1 MTIRI
6 SKFDRLAYISEV
18 VSIWISIWQ
27 RMQGVMEDNHDCV
40 SNICL
45 FLHLGKTF
53 KAYSHYLVFQ
63 LTLDSLQLLGF

>member
-1 MTIRI
+1 
-6 SKFDRLAYISEV
+6 
-18 VSIWISIWQ
+18 
-27 RMQGVMEDNHDCV
+27 MQGVMEDNHDCV

-45 FLHLGKTF
+45 FPHLGKTF